1 MRVRELNVL
10 ASLVSGV
17 CVGVSVGVSVGGEG
31 VYVCVGW

>member
-1 MRVRELNVL
+1 VRVRELNVL

>member
-1 MRVRELNVL
+1 VRVREFNVL